1 MLPDLAESA
10 FEQRAPI
17 SVAMYHQMIDGGV
30 LPEKRSVELI
40 EGVLVAVSPRSPAH
54 VHALRVLNRLF
65 CRALDD
71 NWVVLPGG
79 PMTLARSEPEP
90 DLVVVRREVYEQ
102 AARHVSTASLVI
114 EVAKSSLRLDR
125 TLAAVYAEAG
135 VPDYWVVNVEG
146 RQVEVYP
153 PREVSDPGRA
163 GAAEVCSVY
172 RAPSMLSP
180 VAIPDVMVPVGSLF
194 REE

>member
-1 MLPDLAESA
+1 
-10 FEQRAPI
+10 
-17 SVAMYHQMIDGGV
+17 
-30 LPEKRSVELI
+30 
-40 EGVLVAVSPRSPAH
+40 
-54 VHALRVLNRLF
+54 
-65 CRALDD
+65 
-71 NWVVLPGG
+71 
-79 PMTLARSEPEP
+79 MTLARSEPEP

-102 AARHVSTASLVI
+102 AARHVSTAFLVI